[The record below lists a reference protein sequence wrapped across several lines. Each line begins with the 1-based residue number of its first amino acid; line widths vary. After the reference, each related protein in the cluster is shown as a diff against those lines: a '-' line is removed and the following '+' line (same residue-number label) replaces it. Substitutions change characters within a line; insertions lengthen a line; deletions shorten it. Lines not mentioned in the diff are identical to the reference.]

1 MYIIIKR
8 LIDKGRTD
16 GLAEKAGKLY
26 LYGQLTDA
34 EYEEIMALLQPAG
47 SAVEA

>member
-1 MYIIIKR
+1 MYIIIKK
-8 LIDKGRTD
+8 LIEKGRTE

-34 EYEEIMALLQPAG
+34 EYEEIMGLLQPA
-47 SAVEA
+47 E